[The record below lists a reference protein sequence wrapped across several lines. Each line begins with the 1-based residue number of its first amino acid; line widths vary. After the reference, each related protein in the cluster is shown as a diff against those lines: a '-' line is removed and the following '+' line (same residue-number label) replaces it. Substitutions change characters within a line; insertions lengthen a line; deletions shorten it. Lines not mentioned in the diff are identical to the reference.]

1 MATSKQHVD
10 QAAKGGA
17 LGVLVY
23 LAAKY
28 DLDPEVVALLMPV
41 AAAVLSWASTKVGD
55 PMMASFFATKP
66 AETKKK

>member
-1 MATSKQHVD
+1 MAKSKMHVD

-41 AAAVLSWASTKVGD
+41 AAAALSWASTKVGD
-55 PMMASFFATKP
+55 PMVASFFAPK